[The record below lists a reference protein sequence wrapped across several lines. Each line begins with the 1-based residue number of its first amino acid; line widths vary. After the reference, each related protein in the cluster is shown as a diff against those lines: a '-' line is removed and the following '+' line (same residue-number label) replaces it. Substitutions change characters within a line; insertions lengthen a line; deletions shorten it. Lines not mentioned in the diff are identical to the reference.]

1 MNKTNEILERIY
13 KNVKMGSESI
23 TTLLPKVGDDR
34 MISDLT
40 TQLTGYEDIA
50 CRASNLLR
58 QCGLSAEEEG
68 FMKKIPAK
76 AGIMMNIAIDAT
88 SSHIAEMMIQGSNM
102 GIVDMTKYLNEAKRY
117 SVSKEAVDLANEVVT
132 FEENNIQRLKAY
144 L

>member
-1 MNKTNEILERIY
+1 MDKTNEILEQIY

-23 TTLLPKVGDDR
+23 TSLLPKVKDER

-40 TQLTGYEDIA
+40 TQLTGYQNFA
-50 CRASNLLR
+50 CRASDLLHS
-58 QCGLSAEEEG
+58 GGSSPKEES

-76 AGIMMNIAIDAT
+76 AGIMMNAAIDPT

-102 GIVDMTKYLNEAKRY
+102 GIVDMTKYINESKRCN
-117 SVSKEAVDLANEVVT
+117 VSKEAVALANDVVT